1 LKEDLQLLIELQKS
15 DSDAA
20 RIIIKKKE
28 LPERIAKLDQSYQK
42 FQQKMDDFRAY
53 LEDLRKQYR
62 EKEDK
67 LKKGQDSLKKAKE
80 RLETVKNNKEYQAI
94 LKEIDNMEK
103 KNGDVESEIIALFDT
118 IDKENGE
125 LKQREKDFSQETGV
139 YQVDRNKLEM
149 DMKSLDERIAECQ
162 ARNGRIRSSLDE
174 GLIRKYEAIRNLHK
188 GVAVASVWKE
198 VCNGCHMNI
207 PPQMYNELQKTTVL
221 MSCPHCNRIIY
232 WQNQEENS

>member
-1 LKEDLQLLIELQKS
+1 MREDLQLLIELQKS

-20 RIIIKKKE
+20 RIKIKKKE
-28 LPERIAKLDQSYQK
+28 LPERIAKLDQAFQVL
-42 FQQKMDDFRAY
+42 QQKMDDFRAH

-67 LKKGQDSLKKAKE
+67 LKKGQDGLKKAKE

-103 KNGDVESEIIALFDT
+103 KNGDLESEIIALFDA

-125 LKQREKDFSQETGV
+125 LKQQEKEFAQESIAH
-139 YQVDRNKLEM
+139 QSERDKMELE
-149 DMKSLDERIAECQ
+149 MKSLDEGIAECQ
-162 ARNGRIRSSLDE
+162 ARNAQIRSALEE

-188 GVAVASVWKE
+188 GVAVVSVWKE

-207 PPQMYNELQKTTVL
+207 PPQMYNELQKTTIL

>member
-1 LKEDLQLLIELQKS
+1 MKEDLQLLIELQKS

-20 RIIIKKKE
+20 RIKTKKKE
-28 LPERIAKLDQSYQK
+28 LPERIAKLDQA
-42 FQQKMDDFRAY
+42 FQALQQQMDDFRVH

-67 LKKGQDSLKKAKE
+67 LKKGQDGLKKAKE

-103 KNGDVESEIIALFDT
+103 KNGDVESEIIALFDA
-118 IDKENGE
+118 IDKESSE
-125 LKQREKDFSQETGV
+125 LKQREKDFTEQTGV
-139 YQVDRNKLEM
+139 YQADRNQLDVE
-149 DMKSLDERIAECQ
+149 MKSLDESIAECQ
-162 ARNGRIRSSLDE
+162 GRNGRIRGSLAE
-174 GLIRKYEAIRNLHK
+174 GLLRKYEAIRNLHK
-188 GVAVASVWKE
+188 GVAVVSVWKE

-207 PPQMYNELQKTTVL
+207 PPQMYNDLQTTTVL

-232 WQNQEENS
+232 WQNQEDNP

>member
-1 LKEDLQLLIELQKS
+1 MREDLQLLIELQKS

-20 RIIIKKKE
+20 RIKMKKKE
-28 LPERIAKLDQSYQK
+28 LPERIAKLDQA
-42 FQQKMDDFRAY
+42 FQVLQQRMDDFRTH

-62 EKEDK
+62 EKEEK
-67 LKKGQDSLKKAKE
+67 LKKGQDGLKKAKE

-103 KNGDVESEIIALFDT
+103 KNGDVESEIIALFDA

-125 LKQREKDFSQETGV
+125 LKQREKAFTEESST
-139 YQVDRNKLEM
+139 YQSDRNKLDLEI
-149 DMKSLDERIAECQ
+149 KSLDEGIAECQ
-162 ARNGRIRSSLDE
+162 TRNGQIRSALEE

-188 GVAVASVWKE
+188 GVAVVSVWKE

-207 PPQMYNELQKTTVL
+207 PPQMYNELQKTTAL

>member
-1 LKEDLQLLIELQKS
+1 MKEDLQLLIELQKS

-20 RIIIKKKE
+20 QIKMKKKE
-28 LPERIAKLDQSYQK
+28 LPERIARLDETFQAL
-42 FQQKMDDFRAY
+42 QQKLDDFRAH

-67 LKKGQDSLKKAKE
+67 IKKVQEGLKKAKE
-80 RLETVKNNKEYQAI
+80 RLESVKNNKEYQAI

-103 KNGDVESEIIALFDT
+103 KNGDVESEIIALFDA

-125 LKQREKDFSQETGV
+125 LKKREKEFIEQTGV
-139 YQVDRNKLEM
+139 YQADREILE
-149 DMKSLDERIAECQ
+149 KEIQSLDESIAECQ
-162 ARNGRIRSSLDE
+162 ERNGRIRTALEDS
-174 GLIRKYEAIRNLHK
+174 LIRKYEAIRNLHK
-188 GVAVASVWKE
+188 GVAVVSVWKE

-207 PPQMYNELQKTTVL
+207 PPQMYNELQRTTVL

-232 WQNQEENS
+232 WQNQEENP

>member
-1 LKEDLQLLIELQKS
+1 MKEDLQLLIELQKS

-42 FQQKMDDFRAY
+42 FQQKMDDFRAH
-53 LEDLRKQYR
+53 LEDLRQQYR

-162 ARNGRIRSSLDE
+162 ARNGRIRSSLAE

-188 GVAVASVWKE
+188 GVAVVSVWKE